1 MEELGRSLPLS
12 EGMVDAEQGGKAD
25 LDRKDRVCLNCGTAL
40 SDKFCP
46 HCGQKD
52 IPKRQTL
59 GELVMNFIGSFTSF
73 ESKFFQTVWTL
84 VSKPGFLVK
93 EYNSGRR
100 ERYYHPAR
108 AYVFISFIFFLL
120 YLSIPE
126 DDSDIIRTGNTV
138 EVDGKR
144 KNIQDL
150 DLDDKNI
157 PDSIKDQIKN
167 SEDKILTL
175 GSTSYKSKAA
185 YDSTQSTL
193 AEDKRDNFIERMAHY
208 REIEINEKYKGR
220 KEDFNKEF
228 TATFLEN
235 SPKAFFFLLPIFAL
249 LLKLLYIRRDFF
261 YTEHL
266 VFTIYFY
273 NFFFLAGIVS
283 LLVELIPGMDWF
295 SGITFLGIQVYLW
308 IAMRKVYQQGKGK
321 TTLKFILLNGIF
333 TIFMLVALVVN
344 AIVAFLQL

>member
-1 MEELGRSLPLS
+1 MDELGRSLPLS
-12 EGMVDAEQGGKAD
+12 EGMVDAEQGGEPN
-25 LDRKDRVCLNCGTAL
+25 LEGKDRICLNCGTPL
-40 SDKFCP
+40 TDKFCP

-84 VSKPGFLVK
+84 ISKPGYLVK

-108 AYVFISFIFFLL
+108 AYVFISFVFFLL
-120 YLSIPE
+120 YLSLPK
-126 DDSDIIRTGNTV
+126 DDSDVIRTSNTI
-138 EVDGKR
+138 EVDGKK
-144 KNIQDL
+144 KNIEDADL
-150 DLDDKNI
+150 ENTNI
-157 PDSIKDQIKN
+157 PDSLKDQIKK
-167 SEDKILTL
+167 SESQIIAF
-175 GSTSYKSKAA
+175 GSKSYKSKAA
-185 YDSTQSTL
+185 YDSTQLTL
-193 AEDKRDNFIERMAHY
+193 AEEKRDNFIERMAHY

-220 KEDFNKEF
+220 KKDFNKEF

-273 NFFFLAGIVS
+273 NFFFLVGIVS

-295 SGITFLGIQVYLW
+295 SGIVFLGVEIYLW
-308 IAMRKVYQQGKGK
+308 IAMKKVYQQGIGK
-321 TTLKFILLNGIF
+321 TFLKFFLLNGAF
-333 TIFMLVALVVN
+333 SVFMLIALVVN
-344 AIVAFLQL
+344 AVIAFLQL

>member
-1 MEELGRSLPLS
+1 MDELGRSLPLS
-12 EGMVDAEQGGKAD
+12 EGMVDAEQGGNPD
-25 LDRKDRVCLNCGTAL
+25 LNRKDRVCLNCGTPL
-40 SDKFCP
+40 TDKFCP

-59 GELVMNFIGSFTSF
+59 GELIMNFIGSFTSF

-84 VSKPGFLVK
+84 LSKPGFLVK
-93 EYNSGRR
+93 EYNNGRR
-100 ERYYHPAR
+100 EQYYHPAR

-120 YLSIPE
+120 YLSLPGE
-126 DDSDIIRTGNTV
+126 DSDVIRTNNTV
-138 EVDGKR
+138 EVDGEK
-144 KNIQDL
+144 KDL
-150 DLDDKNI
+150 KDVDLENLSI
-157 PDSIKDQIKN
+157 PDSLKEQLKKSDDQVLTFG
-167 SEDKILTL
+167 SEK
-175 GSTSYKSKAA
+175 YKSKEE
-185 YDSTQSTL
+185 YDSIQLTL
-193 AEDKRDNFIERMAHY
+193 SADKKDNFIERMAHY
-208 REIEINEKYKGR
+208 REIEINDRYKGR

-228 TATFLEN
+228 VETFLAN

-295 SGITFLGIQVYLW
+295 SGITFLGIQIYLW
-308 IAMRKVYQQGKGK
+308 IAMRKVYQQGKLK
-321 TTLKFILLNGIF
+321 TTLKYFLLNGF
-333 TIFMLVALVVN
+333 FAIFMVIALVVN

>member
-1 MEELGRSLPLS
+1 MDELGKSLPIS
-12 EGMVDAEQGGKAD
+12 EGMVDAEHGGNPD
-25 LDRKDRVCLNCGTAL
+25 LSRKDRLCLNCGTPL
-40 SDKFCP
+40 TDKFCP

-84 VSKPGFLVK
+84 MSKPGFLVK

-120 YLSIPE
+120 YLSLPGE
-126 DDSDIIRTGNTV
+126 DSNVIRTNNTV
-138 EVDGKR
+138 EVNGEK
-144 KNIQDL
+144 KNIEDI
-150 DLDDKNI
+150 DLDDVSI
-157 PDSIKDQIKN
+157 PDSIKNQIKK
-167 SEDKILTL
+167 SDDKVFTL
-175 GSTSYKSKAA
+175 GSRGYKSKNE
-185 YDSTQSTL
+185 YDSIQLTL
-193 AEDKRDNFIERMAHY
+193 EENKRDNFIERMAQY
-208 REIEINEKYKGR
+208 REIEINDKYEGR

-228 TATFLEN
+228 TAAFLAN

-249 LLKLLYIRRDFF
+249 ILKLLYIRRDFF

-273 NFFFLAGIVS
+273 NFFFLAGIVT
-283 LLVELIPGMDWF
+283 LLIELIPWMDWF
-295 SGITFLGIQVYLW
+295 SGIVFLGIQVYLW
-308 IAMRKVYQQGKGK
+308 IAMRKVYQQGKFK
-321 TTLKFILLNGIF
+321 TTVKYFLLNGIF
-333 TIFMLVALVVN
+333 FLFMGVALVVN